1 MKRPAASGAEFPSKR
16 KATATTDPTD
26 EVVKAL
32 QEAEHIPERLVAM
45 LCKSAPLVL
54 FTHERHPFE
63 AKVVDMIETVLE
75 DVRSSLSNKV
85 EEVRA
90 KVSRVDEEKLELD
103 AALSKTE
110 TVLEQKAAV
119 SAERKQALSEATA
132 SCNAANVALQEAVE
146 AEKKGNTSAADASAK
161 LEKLGKTLDEAYA
174 LLKDGPKEGEK
185 IGKRESSK
193 LLKAVLTT
201 FAASFDK
208 SLMRSLEST
217 LETAPADRD
226 EFDKFVLSHFE
237 SQCASYRT
245 KLEEVLAASEQAKAD
260 CAERVASANA
270 AVGSA
275 EQGVATCKEASDVA
289 EAEEA
294 AANKEAAAARHAV
307 DDFFPEIERRKS
319 LSSCLEEKLR
329 VFVDGPLK
337 TFAVLKSPP
346 PHQEVAEPE
355 ITDEAAMENLAVS
368 HEKTPQK
375 ESAEQPC

>member
-1 MKRPAASGAEFPSKR
+1 VKPA
-16 KATATTDPTD
+16 DPTD

-32 QEAEHIPERLVAM
+32 HETENIPEGLVAM
-45 LCKSAPLVL
+45 LCKSAPIVL
-54 FTHERHPFE
+54 CSHERHPFE

-75 DVRSSLSNKV
+75 DVRSSLSNKLD
-85 EEVRA
+85 EVRVTIA
-90 KVSRVDEEKLELD
+90 RADKEKLELD
-103 AALSKTE
+103 AAVSKTG
-110 TVLEQKAAV
+110 TVLEQKAAI

-146 AEKKGNTSAADASAK
+146 AEKKGNASAADVSAK

-174 LLKDGPKEGEK
+174 RVKDGPKEGEK

-208 SLMRSLEST
+208 SLMRCLEST

-226 EFDKFVLSHFE
+226 EFDKLVLSHFE
-237 SQCASYRT
+237 TQCAAYRA
-245 KLEEVLAASEQAKAD
+245 KLEEALAASEQAKAD
-260 CAERVASANA
+260 CAERVASARA
-270 AVGSA
+270 AMGSA
-275 EQGVATCKEASDVA
+275 EQDVATCKEASDVA
-289 EAEEA
+289 EVEEA
-294 AANKEAAAARHAV
+294 TANKEAAAARHAV

-329 VFVDGPLK
+329 GFVDGPLK

-346 PHQEVAEPE
+346 PPPEMAEPE
-355 ITDEAAMENLAVS
+355 ITDEAAMQNLAVS
-368 HEKTPQK
+368 HENTPQK
-375 ESAEQPC
+375 ESAQQAC